1 MTVQEILVELD
12 KLIIEKLGSLDEALN
27 TERGQ
32 ELFLKLTSET
42 RRQELIETY
51 GDTIEMNDLAR
62 EIKQK
67 IEKSIGEKLG

>member
-32 ELFLKLTSET
+32 ELFLVLTSET

-62 EIKQK
+62 GIKQK
-67 IEKSIGEKLG
+67 IEKSIGKKLG

>member
-12 KLIIEKLGSLDEALN
+12 KLIIEKLGSLDGALN

-32 ELFLKLTSET
+32 ELFLMLTSET

-62 EIKQK
+62 GIKQK
-67 IEKSIGEKLG
+67 IEKSIGKKLG